1 MLQLL
6 SFIHFL
12 DGKSIVF
19 WNLLLFFGKYLLF
32 LDFFEQFFIDFRL
45 DFSRFWPFTATSHLT
60 ATTLKPH
67 LFIGISSNVWQ
78 SGSKNLKMK
87 KLVKVFV
94 LWMESCNFAVKP
106 RRDERLS

>member
-12 DGKSIVF
+12 DGKKYRFLESSSVF
-19 WNLLLFFGKYLLF
+19 WKISSVFGL
-32 LDFFEQFFIDFRL
+32 FEQFFIDFRL

-60 ATTLKPH
+60 TTALKPP
-67 LFIGISSNVWQ
+67 LFKCISSNVWQ

-87 KLVKVFV
+87 I
-94 LWMESCNFAVKP
+94 W
-106 RRDERLS
+106 

>member
-6 SFIHFL
+6 SFIHFF
-12 DGKSIVF
+12 DDKNGIVF

-60 ATTLKPH
+60 ATALKPLYLK
-67 LFIGISSNVWQ
+67 LFPAMCGRVAE
-78 SGSKNLKMK
+78 K
-87 KLVKVFV
+87 KQK
-94 LWMESCNFAVKP
+94 
-106 RRDERLS
+106 